1 MNKGCVISLVL
12 VLLVMTGGLGAYFM
26 SKSGGEDKNV
36 ETTKAEIKDISRK
49 AVATGAVKPRKEVI
63 IKPQVSGVVEK
74 LFVEAGGFIKKGEKL
89 ARIKLVPSQVNINN
103 AQNGVE
109 LARIRFKQAEREL
122 ERQKKVFTQK
132 LDVETARVNY
142 ENAQREEERQQQLFS
157 DGIISQVE
165 YNTFKVDLE
174 LRKAELE
181 NSKILASNNL
191 KQFESE
197 VDIRRQE
204 LESAI
209 NNLQLLKEGATNNSK
224 QVSNVVV
231 STVDGM
237 VLEVP
242 VEEGYSVIE
251 RNNFNEGTTIASV
264 ADMNSL
270 IFEGMVDESDVGKLK
285 EGMALEITV
294 GAIEDY
300 KFDATLEYISPK
312 GVEEE
317 GTVKFEVRAAIV
329 QNSDIFL
336 RAGYSASADIIL
348 EKREGVI
355 AINERDLISK
365 KDSSFVEVKVGED
378 KFEKRLV
385 KAGISD
391 GILIEIVSGLDTLT
405 EIKVINAVED

>member
-1 MNKGCVISLVL
+1 MNKGCIISLAL
-12 VLLVMTGGLGAYFM
+12 VLLVLTAGLGAYFM
-26 SKSGGEDKNV
+26 SGSDDEERGV
-36 ETTKAEIKDISRK
+36 EYTKAEIADISQK
-49 AVATGAVKPRKEVI
+49 AVATGAVEPRKEVV

-74 LFVEAGGFIKKGEKL
+74 LFVEPGGFVKKGEKI

-103 AQNGVE
+103 AQASVE
-109 LARIRFKQAEREL
+109 LARLRFKQSEREL
-122 ERQKKVFTQK
+122 TRQQKVFGQK
-132 LDVETARVNY
+132 LDVQNAKVNF
-142 ENAQREEERQQQLFS
+142 ENARQEEERQQQLLA
-157 DGIISQVE
+157 DGIISQVD

-181 NSKILASNNL
+181 NAQIIADNNL
-191 KQFESE
+191 RQFETE

-285 EGMALEITV
+285 EGMALEMTV
-294 GAIEDY
+294 GAIEG
-300 KFDATLEYISPK
+300 KSFDATLEYISPK
-312 GVEEE
+312 GLKEE
-317 GTVKFEVRAAIV
+317 GTVKFEVRAAIQQDPDV
-329 QNSDIFL
+329 FL

-348 EKREGVI
+348 DSKKGVV

-365 KDSSFVEVKVGED
+365 NDSTYVEVKTGEGET
-378 KFEKRLV
+378 EKRIVEVGL
-385 KAGISD
+385 SD
-391 GILIEIVSGLDTLT
+391 GILIEVKSGLDTLT
-405 EIKVINAVED
+405 EIKVINTAK